1 MNDSKSIKKNQRCK
15 TGAVAGGQTHIS
27 RPLVFLGPLLR
38 KICLVRACKT
48 FSSRSLRNV
57 GFVFRLNDLNEQ
69 RDRKTSQEI
78 VLNMVNAAANFG
90 TIS

>member
-1 MNDSKSIKKNQRCK
+1 MILNRLAKNQRCK

-38 KICLVRACKT
+38 KICLVRAYKI
-48 FSSRSLRNV
+48 FSSRSLKNV
-57 GFVFRLNDLNEQ
+57 GFVFRLNDLNEHH
-69 RDRKTSQEI
+69 DRKTSPEI

-90 TIS
+90 ATS